1 MRYRAVLT
9 FGVFAASLSRPAAD
23 EKPARA
29 EAPDRL
35 PDTKE
40 LTETGDLSAKMME
53 GAHRF
58 LERKLKESVKAR
70 ERYWQRDG
78 TSAEAYTKSVELNR
92 GHLRTILGVVD
103 ARVPPQLEHFGD
115 DDNPALV
122 AEANEYRVF
131 QVRWRVL
138 DRVTAEGLLL
148 D

>member
-1 MRYRAVLT
+1 MRYVALLT
-9 FGVFAASLSRPAAD
+9 LAALAAALPWVAAD

-70 ERYWQRDG
+70 ERFWKRDG
-78 TSAEAYTKSVELNR
+78 SSAEAYAKSVEPNR
-92 GHLRTILGVVD
+92 ERLRTTLGVVD
-103 ARVPPQLEHFGD
+103 ARVPPKLECFAED
-115 DDNPALV
+115 DASPRV
-122 AEANEYRVF
+122 AET
-131 QVRWRVL
+131 
-138 DRVTAEGLLL
+138 DS
-148 D
+148 